1 MRLRAD
7 LADWE
12 KKKKKIETVLFAY
25 SHTSRWSAR
34 LAGMRVST
42 ARNESIVY
50 SLHLH
55 LLSFIFYKHT
65 IVAVHL

>member
-25 SHTSRWSAR
+25 SHTFRWSAR

-55 LLSFIFYKHT
+55 LLSFIFYKHR

>member
-34 LAGMRVST
+34 LAGMRVNT
-42 ARNESIVY
+42 ARNEAIVY
-50 SLHLH
+50 SL
-55 LLSFIFYKHT
+55 T
-65 IVAVHL
+65 CTC